1 MFEIKGLTKVYKTTD
16 LTHRYK
22 TAVENVSFSLE
33 KGATLG
39 VIGESGCGKST
50 LAGMLVGI
58 VKPSSGQ
65 IIMDGADVTNLKGEE
80 LKQFRKKV
88 QIIFQNPETALDL
101 RMTIRN
107 SICEALRNYNIV
119 PKKSAEET
127 DLLMKLIDTV
137 GLQEDQ
143 LDRYPREVS
152 GGQIQRAVLSRIIAL
167 QPEVLIAD
175 EPTSMLDVS
184 VQAQI
189 LDLIKRIQKEYG
201 LSILFISHDLDVVK
215 LMCDEVIVMYRGR
228 VLEYGKTEDVLEY
241 PAHPYTQKLA
251 RTFYSTD
258 FDQTGSEDEILYSK
272 KADRTENRSGCLYTE
287 CPLKS
292 RQCETIDTLFIP
304 QKGKHQSM
312 CIQSPCCAL
321 RTSKVGKS
329 EKT

>member
-1 MFEIKGLTKVYKTTD
+1 MFEVKGLTKVYKTTD

-22 TAVENVSFSLE
+22 TAVENAFFTLK
-33 KGATLG
+33 KGTTLG

-58 VKPSSGQ
+58 VKPSDGQ
-65 IIMDGADVTNLKGEE
+65 IIMDGSDVTHLKGED
-80 LKQFRKKV
+80 LKQYRKKV

-107 SICEALRNYNIV
+107 SICEAIRNYDIV
-119 PKKSAEET
+119 PKNSTAETE
-127 DLLMKLIDTV
+127 LLMKLIDTV

-189 LDLIKRIQKEYG
+189 LDLIKNIQKEYG
-201 LSILFISHDLDVVK
+201 LSILFISHDLDVVR
-215 LMCDEVIVMYRGR
+215 LMCDEVMVMYRGR
-228 VLEYGKTEDVLEY
+228 ILEYGKAEDVMEH
-241 PAHPYTQKLA
+241 PKHPYTQNLIK
-251 RTFYSTD
+251 TFYNTQI
-258 FDQTGSEDEILYSK
+258 DQSETESEIILSK
-272 KADRTENRSGCLYTE
+272 KAAKAEDRNGCLYET
-287 CPLKS
+287 CPIKS
-292 RQCETIDTLFIP
+292 KQCVSVDAFFVPE
-304 QKGKHQSM
+304 KGRHQSL
-312 CIQSPCCAL
+312 CI
-321 RTSKVGKS
+321 KGNK
-329 EKT
+329 